1 MKLEMENNI
10 YYHITSIK
18 KLNVGEIIQFGYEY
32 NNFYNEMFNIKH
44 CNSNNKDANE
54 IMLDLFNNKSLTFNS
69 INDFNTVFSTIND
82 NAFVLRE
89 IVFEKIRE
97 LYYPNLPSR
106 LKCMYVLK
114 TTEEVE
120 IWLNIFKRI
129 KRKPLQIVKLELNGN
144 IFVSNAG
151 LILRKNNSIS
161 DKITE
166 AKAYCSSDK
175 TDFIPEYLFSGIAT
189 VIEVKSIDE

>member
-1 MKLEMENNI
+1 
-10 YYHITSIK
+10 
-18 KLNVGEIIQFGYEY
+18 
-32 NNFYNEMFNIKH
+32 
-44 CNSNNKDANE
+44 
-54 IMLDLFNNKSLTFNS
+54 
-69 INDFNTVFSTIND
+69 
-82 NAFVLRE
+82 
-89 IVFEKIRE
+89 
-97 LYYPNLPSR
+97 
-106 LKCMYVLK
+106 MYVLK

-151 LILRKNNSIS
+151 LILRKNNSFS

-166 AKAYCSSDK
+166 AKAYWSSDK